1 MEHAGGR
8 TLVRRLI
15 VRDFRNLRSV
25 EMEPAPRFNL
35 IYGDN
40 GHGKTS
46 LIEALYVLSTTKSF
60 RSQKLGETVAQGSL
74 QAGIRGEI
82 ESFGLRRELRAQLSL
97 RGRSFLVDGKRPRR
111 NLDYALT
118 APVIAFHPNDLTLA
132 SGPAASRRTLLDR
145 VLLHQDPAG
154 TDARISYQKA
164 LRDRQKLLSEKGVRA
179 TELDAYEQV
188 CAVHGARMARGRA
201 HAAKTVLEALTPSFV
216 EMAAPGLICTAVY
229 EPGGT
234 ADAARFA
241 TELFERRKK
250 DLLRGA
256 ATFGPQR
263 DEISFSIEGRP
274 ARSHASQGQQRL
286 LTLAMKMAEL
296 ACVREVTGVEPMLL
310 LDDVSSE
317 LDPERTHAVFELLR
331 HSTSQIFVTTTRPE
345 LFSEVSLRGD
355 ARADF
360 RVENGVVLKTTI

>member
-1 MEHAGGR
+1 M
-8 TLVRRLI
+8 RRLL
-15 VRDFRNLRSV
+15 VRDFRNLASV
-25 EMEPAPRFNL
+25 DIEPAPRFNL

-60 RSQKLGETVAQGSL
+60 RSQKLTEVIAQGAPY
-74 QAGIRGEI
+74 AGLRGEI
-82 ESFGLRRELRAQLSL
+82 ESFGLKRDLRAQLSP
-97 RGRSFLVDGKRPRR
+97 RGRSFLVDGKRPKR
-111 NLDYALT
+111 NLDYALK
-118 APVIAFHPNDLTLA
+118 APVIAFHPGDLTLA
-132 SGPAASRRTLLDR
+132 SGPATSRRTLLDR

-154 TDARISYQKA
+154 SDARISYQKA
-164 LRDRQKLLSEKGVRA
+164 LRDRQKLLTEKGVRA
-179 TELDAYEQV
+179 VELDAYEQV
-188 CAVHGARMARGRA
+188 CATHGARMARGRA
-201 HAAKTVLEALTPSFV
+201 HAAQTVLEALTPSFA
-216 EMAAPGLICTAVY
+216 EMAAPGLVCQAVY

-234 ADAARFA
+234 PDVGQFSKQLA
-241 TELFERRKK
+241 ERRHK
-250 DLLRGA
+250 DLYRGA

-274 ARSHASQGQQRL
+274 ARTHASQGQQRL

-317 LDPERTHAVFELLR
+317 LDPARTHAVFELLR
-331 HSTSQIFVTTTRPE
+331 HSASQIFVTTTRPE

-360 RVENGVVLKTTI
+360 RVENGVVEKSPI